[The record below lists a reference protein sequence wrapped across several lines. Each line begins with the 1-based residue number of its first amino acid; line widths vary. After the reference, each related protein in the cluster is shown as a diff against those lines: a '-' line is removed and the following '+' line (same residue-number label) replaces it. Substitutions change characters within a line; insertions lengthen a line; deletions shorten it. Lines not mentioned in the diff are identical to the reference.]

1 MSSNSEATEIFATW
15 TAVFD
20 VEVDRIGQR
29 LVFRPARSAEG
40 EVQLRSLFRRP
51 DQIEHGYGPLI
62 EALLSLRPDA
72 SNAEWKT
79 VATLLGPLI
88 HHHPAHH
95 AQADGVVTEQMGQW
109 LDVRERLQQFWTM
122 TESMAAASR
131 ATPVPVASDEKREE
145 AIDRLGMD
153 TESRSRV
160 APDELERLLTAHT
173 SRDAT
178 SPALQLA
185 DAIGNKLNEIFQ
197 DNPLQPSHPRIAPSI
212 NPFTFEVEIVVLQ
225 GLQALFLMSC
235 ILLHKSDRGFLRRCK
250 RANCAKTVF
259 MSRRQQ
265 YCCTPCQAADKT
277 QRARMRK
284 KIQVAAL

>member
-1 MSSNSEATEIFATW
+1 MSSNSEATEVFATW
-15 TAVFD
+15 TAMFD

-29 LVFRPARSAEG
+29 LIFKPVRSAEG
-40 EVQLRSLFRRP
+40 KVQLRSLFRRP
-51 DQIEHGYGPLI
+51 DQSEDGYGPLI
-62 EALLSLRPDA
+62 EALLSLKPDA
-72 SNAEWKT
+72 SDADWKT

-95 AQADGVVTEQMGQW
+95 AQANSVVTEQMVQW
-109 LDVRERLQQFWTM
+109 LDVRERLHQFWTM
-122 TESMAAASR
+122 TEGMAAASR
-131 ATPVPVASDEKREE
+131 AMPLPATPDQKRDE
-145 AIDRLGMD
+145 AVHRLGMD
-153 TESRSRV
+153 TESRSRL
-160 APDELERLLTAHT
+160 APDELERQLAAYMP
-173 SRDAT
+173 SDAI
-178 SPALQLA
+178 SPALELA

-197 DNPLQPSHPRIAPSI
+197 DNPLQPLQPSHPRIAPSI
-212 NPFTFEVEIVVLQ
+212 NPTTFEVEIVVLQ

-277 QRARMRK
+277 LRARQRK
-284 KIQVAAL
+284 KI